1 MNAPKTGTK
10 HTQEISTVEFTAA
23 ELDAVSGGRPGLDR
37 ATYEWLKAN
46 YFPFMFKVSTRY
58 IC

>member
-1 MNAPKTGTK
+1 MDTPKIATS
-10 HTQEISTVEFTAA
+10 TQNKIRADEFTAA
-23 ELDAVSGGRPGLDR
+23 ELDAVSGGKGLDR

>member
-1 MNAPKTGTK
+1 MNVPKIATK
-10 HTQEISTVEFTAA
+10 PTPEINAVEFTAV

>member
-1 MNAPKTGTK
+1 MNAPKIATK
-10 HTQEISTVEFTAA
+10 QTQEISSDEFTAA

-46 YFPFMFKVSTRY
+46 YFPFMFKVNMRNV
-58 IC
+58 C